1 MSMIDDGGE
10 ANVAPTTPLFASSW
24 LALYF
29 LLKQKLENRR
39 DGGTSSEK
47 PSEPPPPPRPN

>member
-10 ANVAPTTPLFASSW
+10 TNVAPSAPLFASSW

-29 LLKQKLENRR
+29 LLKQELETRW
-39 DGGTSSEK
+39 DGGSTTAREQED
-47 PSEPPPPPRPN
+47 EPPARPN